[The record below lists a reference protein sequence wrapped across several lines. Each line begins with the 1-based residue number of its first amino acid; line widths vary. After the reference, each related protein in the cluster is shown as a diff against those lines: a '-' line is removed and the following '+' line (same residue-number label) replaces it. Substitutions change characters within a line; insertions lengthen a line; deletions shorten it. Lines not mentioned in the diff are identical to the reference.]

1 MAPSENVHVQEV
13 HLEAN
18 HLSSVYV
25 PELQTPLSLP
35 HMGILEFSPSQR
47 AKLHQ

>member
-18 HLSSVYV
+18 RLSSVYV